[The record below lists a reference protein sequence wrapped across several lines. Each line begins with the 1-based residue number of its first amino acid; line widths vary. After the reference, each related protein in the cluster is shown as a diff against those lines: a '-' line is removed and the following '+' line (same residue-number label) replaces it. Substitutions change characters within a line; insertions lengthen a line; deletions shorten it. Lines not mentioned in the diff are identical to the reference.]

1 MTQTTAIQARAHRVC
16 ADMGLA
22 KIGVKSVELLRG
34 EGLISFT
41 DQFMKVYEDLG
52 FANMALSELAHKA
65 PSCGAYNKI
74 SYIVTFLDGETYEGR
89 IDLKHHDIG
98 HTEII
103 QRSMGSFV
111 DFHAGRYCPDHMTR
125 ESYDQF
131 LDRFGKETQKE
142 YADFRDRYDF

>member
-16 ADMGLA
+16 ADMGLS

-34 EGLISFT
+34 EGIISFT
-41 DQFMKVYEDLG
+41 DPFMKAYDSLNR
-52 FANMALSELAHKA
+52 ANLALSALAHEA
-65 PSCGAYNKI
+65 PKNGGYNKI
-74 SYIVTFLDGETYEGR
+74 SYKVTFMDGETYEGR

-98 HTEII
+98 YTDII
-103 QRSMGSFV
+103 QHSMGSFV

-125 ESYDQF
+125 ESYNQF
-131 LDRFGKETQKE
+131 MDRFGKETMKG